1 MAAFCEGMAKF
12 PVDASLERV
21 LRTLTTLGFEV
32 VRRGNHV
39 ALSRLEADG
48 SRTPLTLPHH
58 RIIKGSTLR
67 TALTQTGIS
76 REEFLRAWERS

>member
-1 MAAFCEGMAKF
+1 MAKF
-12 PVDASLERV
+12 PVDAPLERV
-21 LRTLTTLGFEV
+21 LRALVMLGFEV

-39 ALSRLEADG
+39 SLSRLGVDG

-58 RIIKGSTLR
+58 RTIKGSTLR

-76 REEFLRAWERS
+76 REEFLKAWEHS

>member
-1 MAAFCEGMAKF
+1 MAKF
-12 PVDASLERV
+12 PVDAPLERV
-21 LRTLTTLGFEV
+21 LRALVMLGFEV

-39 ALSRLEADG
+39 SLSRLEADG

-58 RIIKGSTLR
+58 RTIKGSTLR

-76 REEFLRAWERS
+76 REEFLQAWERS